1 MPARDTAAWAAPE
14 PHTARTMHAVVAHTK
29 ERMAELAA
37 IETVVPRGW
46 TRGELRR
53 PAGAREVQRPLMVEM
68 QALEPVLGLCRVLV
82 DGERVWAWPTA
93 QQTDTAQGGRLEHAH
108 ERLLVVRIRMAQKLG
123 PQRVAQ
129 PRTHALGEAR
139 RGRTHEGA
147 PALLG
152 AADPKHSRA

>member
-1 MPARDTAAWAAPE
+1 MVGPSWGIITCQTCTVLCARNLVT
-14 PHTARTMHAVVAHTK
+14 
-29 ERMAELAA
+29 L
-37 IETVVPRGW
+37 
-46 TRGELRR
+46 LCN
-53 PAGAREVQRPLMVEM
+53 EM
-68 QALEPVLGLCRVLV
+68 
-82 DGERVWAWPTA
+82 WAWPTT
-93 QQTDTAQGGRLEHAH
+93 QRTDTAQGRRLEHAH
-108 ERLLVVRIRMAQKLG
+108 KRLLVVRIRMAHKLG